1 METAWANDGRV
12 VVKKSSVPGYG
23 IEVGGQAAR
32 MQVRVVSTDA
42 NRDVSRDRDAES
54 LWCGEFGQLQDL
66 LASQGDELLIERAL
80 GVGAVPLKVVSGAD
94 ETQRGA
100 TQIRGMK

>member
-32 MQVRVVSTDA
+32 QVRVVSTDA
-42 NRDVSRDRDAES
+42 NRDVSRDRDVES

-100 TQIRGMK
+100 TQIRSMK